1 MNSLMVIMF
10 AVVGLSGK
18 GFAVAC
24 SRVEERWRHKHS
36 PSQLHGSCHG
46 YRFLWPRHRLFY
58 LGWAGPLWFSQDKPR
73 SEQNYG
79 HVGILDAGLHAVHHR
94 CLPSDWTDLV

>member
-1 MNSLMVIMF
+1 MNSLICRLL

-18 GFAVAC
+18 KFAVAC
-24 SRVEERWRHKHS
+24 SRVEERWRHKFL
-36 PSQLHGSCHG
+36 PSQPRG

-58 LGWAGPLWFSQDKPR
+58 LGWAGPLWLSQAKPR

-79 HVGILDAGLHAVHHR
+79 YVGILDAGIHAVYHR
-94 CLPSDWTDLV
+94 CLPSDWTDVV